1 MDAEVVGFE
10 GPVPAPSAVAG
21 NPRASTLIASARHAA
36 PLGFVRSRRPPGLV
50 ISSRDEPRFGLPGES
65 RADSTLSS
73 GVATG
78 SVATSSVATRFVA
91 LSDVATSG
99 VVGGRVTGGSVAA
112 ALVAAGGVAFEGVVV
127 HGDAWVCSDGAC
139 PAGPRVCTGVPP
151 AESAVERSDG
161 TVVVAVAGG
170 RVALV
175 GSPAEFRPPIGRV
188 APVSTPMERLAGVDD
203 GAFAAAAGVITGTSC
218 WPGFAEPLAGGPL
231 VALNNPPG
239 VDLLP
244 DDTSKADAPF
254 DSGGEAIVAAGATYA
269 WRRDADALAV
279 AIQPKK

>member
-1 MDAEVVGFE
+1 
-10 GPVPAPSAVAG
+10 
-21 NPRASTLIASARHAA
+21 
-36 PLGFVRSRRPPGLV
+36 
-50 ISSRDEPRFGLPGES
+50 LPGES

-139 PAGPRVCTGVPP
+139 GTGPRVCTGVPV
-151 AESAVERSDG
+151 SK
-161 TVVVAVAGG
+161 
-170 RVALV
+170 
-175 GSPAEFRPPIGRV
+175 PI
-188 APVSTPMERLAGVDD
+188 ERLAGVDD
-203 GAFAAAAGVITGTSC
+203 GAFAAAAGVVTGTSC

-244 DDTSKADAPF
+244 EDTSKADAPF

-269 WRRDADALAV
+269 WRRDANALAI